1 MDDNSKAETQRLLA
15 TWTDEQYA
23 MVATRMFD
31 KAVAGK
37 AMTLGY
43 QLDLGKWML
52 ASLLVVNGG
61 ALVAIANA
69 DDAAAKLFMAGGAWF
84 VAGMVAALISGFFG
98 WANAAIAAEMYDDAS
113 TPWALVSR
121 ANWPT
126 LSSRMG
132 KAITATTALSVLTG
146 FGSVACFTVGAL
158 ASGAALTPLA
168 SQAKVVAKS
177 AVKASR
183 EGVLKER

>member
-1 MDDNSKAETQRLLA
+1 MDSNATEETQRLLA

-23 MVATRMFD
+23 MVAAKMVD

-69 DDAAAKLFMAGGAWF
+69 DEVAGKLFEAGGAWF

-98 WANAAIAAEMYDDAS
+98 WANAAIAAEMYDAAA
-113 TPWALVSR
+113 TPWALVNR
-121 ANWPT
+121 ASWPV
-126 LSSRMG
+126 LSPRMG
-132 KAITATTALSVLTG
+132 HAITATTVLSVIIG
-146 FGSVACFTVGAL
+146 FVSVACFTVGAL
-158 ASGAALTPLA
+158 AAGATLTSPALQT
-168 SQAKVVAKS
+168 KIVE
-177 AVKASR
+177 KA
-183 EGVLKER
+183 GTKPFH